1 MIVALLLA
9 SIVRFGIVS
18 DTHVKDSATAAEME
32 KVFVRFR
39 ERGVDAVL
47 HCGDLTNRGGAD
59 EFAEFAKAWK
69 GAFAET
75 GRLVVAFGN
84 RDIAGAK
91 RVSSDFGEVGVRSSC
106 IGGVWVVAADCG
118 HEGELEDHF
127 RAHPEIGSSRGP
139 IVTLQHKHHQG
150 TIFGGRI
157 ADWMAGDERSTCWH
171 RMFPNMVSFSGHSH
185 VANLGDNAFWR
196 GGFTAVAAGSCCFE
210 KGTETGGREIAFLT
224 LDGLK
229 AELERVDLRTG
240 RSVTNAFE
248 IVWPKDSLA
257 TDGRAIVFRHWN
269 IGHFSHGRS
278 AATAIGR
285 DESAARAADY
295 RRELSRQEPDVLGF
309 SEYDATFDHGGGR
322 TRGILLDGWE
332 DVDEGAPDGYQ
343 CNALA
348 VRTGK
353 LSNRRSAFYAVH
365 TQKTHYTAAEV
376 EVRGV
381 RFVVVETHLDL
392 GSPDLRRA
400 QIAELLSA
408 FANEPR
414 VVVAGDFNVSDVSE
428 YGPFA
433 AAGYVA
439 ALPSGDGFL
448 PTHRRRSLAQ
458 TPSIDN
464 VFVRGFRFADL
475 ALGDYGMALSDH
487 RSLMCALVP
496 AERDAPVRKGRTKI
510 LFSFDTEDY
519 TCDRSN
525 DAIRDLANV
534 LRAEGV
540 RGNFN
545 VVGYLAA
552 RLVELRRFDV
562 IDALKD
568 HVIGSQTLYHSR
580 HPDLAELG
588 DDPDYARAYRR
599 TLTDEARAMGML
611 EAAFGEGRCVFWC
624 PPGNSVSAV
633 AMDVYSDMGVRIS
646 AGCGMTQDQTLDL
659 YSDML
664 VRPGTDV
671 GGLWYFNQY
680 HAPYSLDF
688 HLESMLPQPGV
699 SEPDYAAAL
708 DKLARYDVLCLYMH
722 PHMAVKTA
730 HWDGLNYLKG
740 NQSDWRHWKEAPDRD
755 PRDTAVFYARLG
767 AFVRR
772 MKADPRFEI
781 TDFESLQT
789 SFRPRVAIARK
800 DLPAIRAALA
810 GDFNSIRDPASWS
823 VADVFQAVVR
833 LLRGEQPTVPGKV
846 YGFLSRPK
854 GVDAET
860 RISVADLRAAAARID
875 LSTFL
880 PSEIR
885 VGDRTIGPAD
895 FLFAALEALD
905 TGAESVLIRPREQ
918 LGSFKEVPGLVRMN
932 LAGKW
937 VHTPEF
943 KDAFLSERLRL
954 QLWTLRI
961 E

>member
-196 GGFTAVAAGSCCFE
+196 GDFTAVAAGSCCFE

-248 IVWPKDSLA
+248 IVRPKDS
-257 TDGRAIVFRHWN
+257 
-269 IGHFSHGRS
+269 
-278 AATAIGR
+278 
-285 DESAARAADY
+285 
-295 RRELSRQEPDVLGF
+295 
-309 SEYDATFDHGGGR
+309 
-322 TRGILLDGWE
+322 
-332 DVDEGAPDGYQ
+332 APDGYQ

-562 IDALKD
+562 IDALRD